1 MSKEI
6 ICVKIDNDKYDYEE
20 AEMIM
25 NQIYDIIGEEYHI
38 IGIPNDVDVQCLNDD
53 DKIIKIDG
61 KSYTRKEMIKLF
73 EDKGLI

>member
-1 MSKEI
+1 MAKEI
-6 ICVKIDNDKYDYEE
+6 VCVTIDNDKYHYEE

-38 IGIPNDVDVQCLNDD
+38 IGILNGVDVQCLNDD

-73 EDKGLI
+73 EDRGLI

>member
-1 MSKEI
+1 MAKEI
-6 ICVKIDNDKYDYEE
+6 VCVKIDNDKYDYEE

-25 NQIYDIIGEEYHI
+25 DQIYDIIGEEYHI
-38 IGIPNDVDVQCLNDD
+38 IGIPNGVDVQCLNDD

-73 EDKGLI
+73 EDRGLI

>member
-1 MSKEI
+1 MAKEI

-38 IGIPNDVDVQCLNDD
+38 IGIPNGVDVQCVNDD

-73 EDKGLI
+73 EDRGLI